1 MSMQPFLALVRKDL
15 RLFFGDRRALIL
27 SIVVPIVLASF
38 MAFIFGGLGGGAAGK
53 IAIQIA
59 DDDDSPLSREIIA
72 GLRSDQTLDATIAGA
87 DAVREA
93 VRRGKAVVGVIL
105 PREFGKSASGSL
117 FGGQDRPVLTLVTD
131 PSHAAESAMV
141 RGMLMQHVM
150 EKVTQSAFSSAAS
163 AESIRKSLAQIE
175 GDASIDE
182 ADRAALK
189 TMFDGLLGWF
199 DRVDTAR
206 ATNEGVPTRGFRAP
220 FDTRDETIATT
231 KQQELIANYAH
242 SFAGMV
248 VQFVL
253 FGAIEIGLGIL
264 LERQKGLW
272 RRLRAAPLSKL
283 TLLGSRA
290 VSGTIIGLVSI
301 VVVFGFGMAT
311 FGIRIRGSVLGFLLI
326 AVAYALAASC
336 LALLIAALGKT
347 PQAARGVSVL
357 FILVMV
363 MLGGAWMPT
372 FLFPPWLQH
381 LTPAFPTRWGV
392 DGFEAMT
399 WRGLGF
405 GDALICSGALL
416 GFAALFGC
424 LAVWRFRWEES

>member
-1 MSMQPFLALVRKDL
+1 MSMGPFLALVRKDL
-15 RLFFGDRRALIL
+15 QLFFGDRRALIL

-38 MAFIFGGLGGGAAGK
+38 MAFIFGGIGEGAAGK
-53 IAIQIA
+53 IAVQVA
-59 DDDDSPLSREIIA
+59 DHDDSPLSREIITA
-72 GLRSDQTLDATIAGA
+72 MRSDKTLDTQTAGA
-87 DAVREA
+87 DEVRAA
-93 VRRGKAVVGVIL
+93 VRRGKAVVGVIF
-105 PREFGKSASGSL
+105 PTEFGKSASSSL
-117 FGGQDRPVLTLVTD
+117 FGGPDRPVLTLVTD
-131 PSHAAESAMV
+131 PSHTAESAMV

-150 EKVTQSAFSSAAS
+150 EKVTRSAFSSVAS
-163 AESIRKSLAQIE
+163 SESIRKSLAQVESDTSIAE
-175 GDASIDE
+175 G
-182 ADRAALK
+182 DRAALK

-199 DRVDTAR
+199 DRLDTAR
-206 ATNEGVPTRGFRAP
+206 SNNEDVPSRGFRMP
-220 FDTRDETIATT
+220 FDTRDETIAIT

-253 FGAIEIGLGIL
+253 FGSIEIGLGIL
-264 LERQKGLW
+264 LERQRGLW
-272 RRLRAAPLSKL
+272 RRLRTAPLSKL

-290 VSGTIIGLVSI
+290 VSGTIIGLISI
-301 VVVFGFGMAT
+301 LVVFGFGMAT
-311 FGIRIRGSVLGFLLI
+311 FGIRIQGSALGFVLI
-326 AVAYALAASC
+326 AITYALAASC
-336 LALLIAALGKT
+336 LGLLIAALGKT

-357 FILVMV
+357 FILIMV

-372 FLFPPWLQH
+372 FLFPPWLQQ

-405 GDALICSGALL
+405 TDALTCSAALL
-416 GFAALFGC
+416 GFAVFLGG